1 MLLLNG
7 LNLMTETLMEDC
19 TSEEEEEGDM
29 GTVPFLT
36 RCGMAAGAGAAVA
49 ELGPGLDSE
58 LRGVAG
64 SGEAE
69 EGPPRDL
76 ENLNLWLMPS
86 SSSTHSGRMPTLQHE
101 GGSGHGHV
109 TFHVPETLVIAA
121 ARAKLLHR
129 SIQGAAT
136 CSFAA

>member
-7 LNLMTETLMEDC
+7 LILMTETLMEDC
-19 TSEEEEEGDM
+19 TSEDEGDM
-29 GTVPFLT
+29 GTVSLFT
-36 RCGMAAGAGAAVA
+36 RCGMAAGAGVAVT

-69 EGPPRDL
+69 EGGPGPPRDL

-101 GGSGHGHV
+101 GGSGH
-109 TFHVPETLVIAA
+109 
-121 ARAKLLHR
+121 
-129 SIQGAAT
+129 
-136 CSFAA
+136 

>member
-7 LNLMTETLMEDC
+7 LILMTETLMEDC
-19 TSEEEEEGDM
+19 TSEDEGDM
-29 GTVPFLT
+29 GTVPFL
-36 RCGMAAGAGAAVA
+36 AGAGAAVT

-69 EGPPRDL
+69 EGGPGPGPPRDL

-101 GGSGHGHV
+101 GGSGH
-109 TFHVPETLVIAA
+109 
-121 ARAKLLHR
+121 
-129 SIQGAAT
+129 
-136 CSFAA
+136 